1 MLRKRTLLK
10 PTATGPDSN
19 TRLLLHLDGSVV
31 DASTYS
37 VPVNTYGG
45 TFVTGKFSQGFYG
58 GYPSNNTQ
66 LPIGIGDHIMTNVM
80 TGTFTVDMWFNW
92 NTLDTTSYGAAF
104 LMYFGIDMVT
114 PGSSTWFVSVGPSSG
129 GDTPTRTISLAQVI
143 NGMTTASISTNVSES
158 TYSSLGWVHLAVT
171 RDINNNVRVYIHG
184 NNLGSVTPM
193 TDPTGGSGSPIY
205 GPYTMFGMGGTH
217 IDEIRVSDN
226 VRWTSN
232 FTPPTAPYA

>member
-10 PTATGPDSN
+10 QTSTGPDSN

-58 GYPSNNTQ
+58 GYPSSNSQ
-66 LPIGIGDHIMTNVM
+66 LPIGIGENRMTNVT

-92 NTLDTTSYGAAF
+92 NTLDTSTYDAAY
-104 LMYFGIDMVT
+104 LIYFGIDMVT
-114 PGSSTWFVSVGPSSG
+114 PDTSTWFVSIGPSSG
-129 GDTPTRTISLAQVI
+129 GDTPTRTIKLQQFI
-143 NGMTTASISTNVSES
+143 NGMLTAYITKDVIDS
-158 TYSSLGWVHLAVT
+158 TYSSLGWVHLAIT
-171 RDINNNVRVYIHG
+171 RDASNNVMVYLHG
-184 NNLGSVTPM
+184 NNLGLVTPM

-205 GPYTMFGMGGTH
+205 GAYTMFGMGSTH

-226 VRWTSN
+226 VRWTTN